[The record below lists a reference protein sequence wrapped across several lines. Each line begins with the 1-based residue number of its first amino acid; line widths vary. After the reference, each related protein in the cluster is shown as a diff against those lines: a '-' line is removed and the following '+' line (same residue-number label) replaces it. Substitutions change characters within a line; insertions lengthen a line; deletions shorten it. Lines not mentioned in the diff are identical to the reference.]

1 MGAEGAEGEVKQ
13 YTDLFCQRK
22 LSFKRAALFVF
33 FHYLGI
39 GLVQGYFVSIQFN
52 LQSTGAGLAAQS
64 TLSLATY
71 PYSFKFLISPLLDRF
86 YVGKLGRSKTYIII
100 GGLVIA
106 TTFSFLGPT
115 VKGMVDKAQ
124 VVPITLLFGII
135 NIMVCVVQIA
145 GEAWILTMF
154 SKEEKTKASTF
165 LSIGQSFGVILG
177 YNIFTPLN
185 DQEWL
190 NNNIFTENHISGPL
204 VTHTMFCLIVAALYF
219 FAITVNLLFISEE
232 KILDKKAK
240 DICKILAIMPR
251 HITNSHMRKFVM
263 YIFACRFLYFMID
276 FSLDLRL
283 IKNGYLN
290 LSRST
295 VSNIDTAI
303 YPIVFSLSFCTIFFL
318 KKGQLIRC
326 FHLLMFVVVL
336 SGTFKFLNVLNL
348 EHNRDH
354 DTAIIARIAY
364 GIFQG
369 MDFTTLFL
377 MSFFNTIVNKNFGN
391 TGITCLIALM
401 NQTGSLSRTIGLT
414 LSAHFHYE
422 TFVAICLVGQAT
434 ILVLL
439 FPYALFLDKKDSK
452 LYTSCS
458 YHQV

>member
-1 MGAEGAEGEVKQ
+1 MGGETGEVEKKE
-13 YTDLFCQRK
+13 YTDVCFQRK
-22 LSFKRAALFVF
+22 LTFKQAAFFVF

-86 YVGKLGRSKTYIII
+86 YFGKLGRSKTYIII

-106 TTFSFLGPT
+106 STFSILGPT
-115 VKGMVDKAQ
+115 VQGMVEQAQ

-135 NIMVCVVQIA
+135 NVMVCFVQIA
-145 GEAWILTMF
+145 GESWILTMF

-177 YNIFTPLN
+177 YNVFTPLN
-185 DQEWL
+185 DKEWL
-190 NNNIFTENHISGPL
+190 NNNIFTENHIDGPL
-204 VTHTMFCLIVAALYF
+204 VTHTMFCLTVATLYF
-219 FAITVNLLFISEE
+219 VAITVNLLFISEE

-251 HITNSHMRKFVM
+251 HVTNSHMRMFVL
-263 YIFACRFLYFMID
+263 YIFACRFIYFMID

-295 VSNIDTAI
+295 ISNIDTAI

-326 FHLLMFVVVL
+326 FHLLMLVVVIN
-336 SGTFKFLNVLNL
+336 GTFKFINVLNL
-348 EHNRDH
+348 EYNRDH
-354 DTAIIARIAY
+354 DSAIIARIAY

-401 NQTGSLSRTIGLT
+401 NQTGSLSRTVGLT
-414 LSAHFHYE
+414 LSAHLHYE
-422 TFVAICLVGQAT
+422 TFVAMCLVGQAT
-434 ILVLL
+434 VLVLL
-439 FPYALFLDKKDSK
+439 FPYALVLDKKESK
-452 LYTSCS
+452 LYT
-458 YHQV
+458 

>member
-1 MGAEGAEGEVKQ
+1 MGGETGEVEKKE
-13 YTDLFCQRK
+13 YTDVCFQRK
-22 LSFKRAALFVF
+22 LTFKQAAFFVF

-86 YVGKLGRSKTYIII
+86 YFGKLGRSKTYIII

-106 TTFSFLGPT
+106 STFSILGPT
-115 VKGMVDKAQ
+115 VQGMVEQAQ

-135 NIMVCVVQIA
+135 NVMVCFVQIA
-145 GEAWILTMF
+145 GESWILTMF

-177 YNIFTPLN
+177 YNVFTPLN
-185 DQEWL
+185 DKEWL
-190 NNNIFTENHISGPL
+190 NNNIFTENHIDGPL
-204 VTHTMFCLIVAALYF
+204 VTHTMFCLTVATLYF
-219 FAITVNLLFISEE
+219 VAVTVNLLFISEE

-251 HITNSHMRKFVM
+251 HVTNSHMRMFVL
-263 YIFACRFLYFMID
+263 YIFACRFIYFMID

-295 VSNIDTAI
+295 ISNIDTAI

-326 FHLLMFVVVL
+326 FHLLMLVVVIN
-336 SGTFKFLNVLNL
+336 GTFKFINVLNL
-348 EHNRDH
+348 EYNRDH
-354 DTAIIARIAY
+354 DSAIIARIAY

-401 NQTGSLSRTIGLT
+401 NQTGSLSRTVGLT
-414 LSAHFHYE
+414 LSAHLHYE
-422 TFVAICLVGQAT
+422 TFVAMCLVGQAT
-434 ILVLL
+434 VLVLL
-439 FPYALFLDKKDSK
+439 FPYALVLDKKESK
-452 LYTSCS
+452 LYT
-458 YHQV
+458 

>member
-1 MGAEGAEGEVKQ
+1 MGGETGEVEKKE
-13 YTDLFCQRK
+13 YTDVCFQRK
-22 LSFKRAALFVF
+22 LSFKQAAFFVF

-86 YVGKLGRSKTYIII
+86 YFGKLGRSKTYIII

-106 TTFSFLGPT
+106 STFSILGPT
-115 VKGMVDKAQ
+115 VQGMVEQAQ

-135 NIMVCVVQIA
+135 NVMVCFVQIA
-145 GEAWILTMF
+145 GESWILTMF

-177 YNIFTPLN
+177 YNVFTPLN
-185 DQEWL
+185 DKEWL
-190 NNNIFTENHISGPL
+190 NNNIFTENHIDGPL
-204 VTHTMFCLIVAALYF
+204 VTHTMFCLTVATLYF
-219 FAITVNLLFISEE
+219 VAITVNLLFISEE

-251 HITNSHMRKFVM
+251 HVTNSHMRMFVL
-263 YIFACRFLYFMID
+263 YIFACRFIYFMID

-295 VSNIDTAI
+295 ISNIDTAI

-326 FHLLMFVVVL
+326 FHLLMLVVVIN
-336 SGTFKFLNVLNL
+336 GTFKFINVLNL
-348 EHNRDH
+348 EYNRDH
-354 DTAIIARIAY
+354 DSAIIARIAY

-401 NQTGSLSRTIGLT
+401 NQTGSLSRTVGLT
-414 LSAHFHYE
+414 LSAHLHYE
-422 TFVAICLVGQAT
+422 TFVAMCLVGQAT
-434 ILVLL
+434 VLVLL
-439 FPYALFLDKKDSK
+439 FPYALVLDKKESK
-452 LYTSCS
+452 LYT
-458 YHQV
+458 

>member
-1 MGAEGAEGEVKQ
+1 MGGDTGEVEKKE
-13 YTDLFCQRK
+13 YTDVCFQRK
-22 LSFKRAALFVF
+22 LSFKQAALFVF

-86 YVGKLGRSKTYIII
+86 YFGKLGRSKTYIIL

-106 TTFSFLGPT
+106 STFSILGPT
-115 VKGMVDKAQ
+115 VQGMVEQAQ

-135 NIMVCVVQIA
+135 NIMVCFVQIA
-145 GEAWILTMF
+145 GESWILTMF

-177 YNIFTPLN
+177 YNVFTPLN
-185 DQEWL
+185 DKEWL
-190 NNNIFTENHISGPL
+190 NNNIFTENHIDGPL
-204 VTHTMFCLIVAALYF
+204 VTHTMFCLTVAVLYF
-219 FAITVNLLFISEE
+219 VAVSVNLLFISEE

-251 HITNSHMRKFVM
+251 HVTNSHMRMFVL
-263 YIFACRFLYFMID
+263 YIFACRFMYFMID

-295 VSNIDTAI
+295 ISNIDTAI

-326 FHLLMFVVVL
+326 FHLLMLVVVIN
-336 SGTFKFLNVLNL
+336 GTFKFINVLNL
-348 EHNRDH
+348 EYNRDH
-354 DTAIIARIAY
+354 DSAIIARIAY

-401 NQTGSLSRTIGLT
+401 NQTGSLSRTVGLT
-414 LSAHFHYE
+414 LSAHLHYE
-422 TFVAICLVGQAT
+422 TFVAMCLVGQAT
-434 ILVLL
+434 VLVLL
-439 FPYALFLDKKDSK
+439 FPYALVLDKKESK
-452 LYTSCS
+452 LYS
-458 YHQV
+458 

>member
-1 MGAEGAEGEVKQ
+1 MGGDTGEVEKKE
-13 YTDLFCQRK
+13 YTDVCFQRK
-22 LSFKRAALFVF
+22 LSFKQAALFVF

-86 YVGKLGRSKTYIII
+86 YFGKLGRSKTYIIL

-106 TTFSFLGPT
+106 STFSILGPT
-115 VKGMVDKAQ
+115 VQGMVEQAQ

-135 NIMVCVVQIA
+135 NIMVCFVQIA
-145 GEAWILTMF
+145 GESWILTMF

-177 YNIFTPLN
+177 YNVFTPLN
-185 DQEWL
+185 DKEWL
-190 NNNIFTENHISGPL
+190 NNNIFTENHIDGPL
-204 VTHTMFCLIVAALYF
+204 VTHTMFCLTVAVLYF
-219 FAITVNLLFISEE
+219 VAVSVNLLFISEE

-251 HITNSHMRKFVM
+251 HVTNSHMRMFVL
-263 YIFACRFLYFMID
+263 YIFACRFMYFMID

-295 VSNIDTAI
+295 ISNIDTAI

-326 FHLLMFVVVL
+326 FHLLMLVVVIN
-336 SGTFKFLNVLNL
+336 GTFKFINVLNL
-348 EHNRDH
+348 EYNRDH
-354 DTAIIARIAY
+354 DSAIIARIAY

-401 NQTGSLSRTIGLT
+401 NQTGSLSRTVGLT
-414 LSAHFHYE
+414 LSAHLHYE

-434 ILVLL
+434 VLVLL
-439 FPYALFLDKKDSK
+439 FPYALVLDKKESK
-452 LYTSCS
+452 LYS
-458 YHQV
+458 

>member
-1 MGAEGAEGEVKQ
+1 MGGETGEVEKKE
-13 YTDLFCQRK
+13 YTDVCFQRK
-22 LSFKRAALFVF
+22 LTFKQAALFVF

-86 YVGKLGRSKTYIII
+86 YFGKLGRSKTYIII

-106 TTFSFLGPT
+106 STFSILGPT
-115 VKGMVDKAQ
+115 VQGMVEQAQ

-135 NIMVCVVQIA
+135 NVMVCFVQIA
-145 GEAWILTMF
+145 GESWILTMF

-177 YNIFTPLN
+177 YNVFTPLN
-185 DQEWL
+185 DKEWL
-190 NNNIFTENHISGPL
+190 NNNIFTENHIDGPL
-204 VTHTMFCLIVAALYF
+204 VTHTMFCLTVATLYF
-219 FAITVNLLFISEE
+219 VAITVNLLFISEE

-251 HITNSHMRKFVM
+251 HVTNSHMRMFVL
-263 YIFACRFLYFMID
+263 YIFACRFIYFMID

-295 VSNIDTAI
+295 ISNIDTAI

-326 FHLLMFVVVL
+326 FHLLMLVVVIN
-336 SGTFKFLNVLNL
+336 GTFKFINVLNL
-348 EHNRDH
+348 EYNRDH
-354 DTAIIARIAY
+354 DSAIIARIAY

-401 NQTGSLSRTIGLT
+401 NQTGSLSRTVGLT
-414 LSAHFHYE
+414 LSAHLHYE
-422 TFVAICLVGQAT
+422 TFVAMCLVGQAT
-434 ILVLL
+434 VLVLL
-439 FPYALFLDKKDSK
+439 FPYALVLDKKESK
-452 LYTSCS
+452 LYT
-458 YHQV
+458 

>member
-1 MGAEGAEGEVKQ
+1 MGGETGEVEKKE
-13 YTDLFCQRK
+13 YTDVCFQRK
-22 LSFKRAALFVF
+22 LTFKQAALFVF

-86 YVGKLGRSKTYIII
+86 YFGKLGRSKTYIIL

-106 TTFSFLGPT
+106 STFSILGPT
-115 VKGMVDKAQ
+115 VQGMVEQAQ

-135 NIMVCVVQIA
+135 NIMVCFVQIA
-145 GEAWILTMF
+145 GESWILTMF

-177 YNIFTPLN
+177 YNVFTPLN
-185 DQEWL
+185 DKEWL
-190 NNNIFTENHISGPL
+190 NNNIFTENHIDGPL
-204 VTHTMFCLIVAALYF
+204 VTHTMFCLTVAVLYF
-219 FAITVNLLFISEE
+219 VAISVNLLFISEE

-251 HITNSHMRKFVM
+251 HVTNSHMRMFVL
-263 YIFACRFLYFMID
+263 YIFACRFMYFMID

-295 VSNIDTAI
+295 ISNIDTAI

-326 FHLLMFVVVL
+326 FHLLMLVVVIN
-336 SGTFKFLNVLNL
+336 GTFKFINVLNL
-348 EHNRDH
+348 EYNRDH
-354 DTAIIARIAY
+354 DSAIIARIAY

-401 NQTGSLSRTIGLT
+401 NQTGSLSRTVGLT
-414 LSAHFHYE
+414 LSAHLHYE
-422 TFVAICLVGQAT
+422 TFVAMCLVGQAT
-434 ILVLL
+434 VLVLL
-439 FPYALFLDKKDSK
+439 FPYALVLDKKESK
-452 LYTSCS
+452 LYNRGLT
-458 YHQV
+458 QV

>member
-1 MGAEGAEGEVKQ
+1 
-13 YTDLFCQRK
+13 
-22 LSFKRAALFVF
+22 VF

-64 TLSLATY
+64 TLSFATY

-86 YVGKLGRSKTYIII
+86 YFSKLGRSKSYIIL

-106 TTFSFLGPT
+106 TTFSILGPT
-115 VKGMVDKAQ
+115 VKGMVDNAQ
-124 VVPITLLFGII
+124 VLPIALLFTII

-177 YNIFTPLN
+177 YNVFTPLN
-185 DQEWL
+185 DKEWL
-190 NNNIFTENHISGPL
+190 NNNIFTTNHLDGPL
-204 VTHTMFCLIVAALYF
+204 VTHTMFCVTVACLYF
-219 FAITVNLLFISEE
+219 FAVTMNLLFISEE

-251 HITNSHMRKFVM
+251 HLTNSHMRMFIL
-263 YIFACRFLYFMID
+263 YIFACRFIYFLID

-326 FHLLMFVVVL
+326 FHLLMFVTVL

-348 EHNRDH
+348 EYNRDQN
-354 DTAIIARIAY
+354 TAVIARIAY

-401 NQTGSLSRTIGLT
+401 NQTGSLSRTLGLT
-414 LSAHFHYE
+414 LSAHLHYE
-422 TFVAICLVGQAT
+422 TFVAMCLVGQAT
-434 ILVLL
+434 VLVLL
-439 FPYALFLDKKDSK
+439 FPYALVLDKKESK
-452 LYTSCS
+452 LYADSTDP
-458 YHQV
+458 QV

>member
-1 MGAEGAEGEVKQ
+1 MGGETGEVEKKE
-13 YTDLFCQRK
+13 YTDVCFQRK
-22 LSFKRAALFVF
+22 LTFKQAALFVF

-86 YVGKLGRSKTYIII
+86 YFGKLGRSKTYIIL

-106 TTFSFLGPT
+106 STFSILGPT
-115 VKGMVDKAQ
+115 VQGMVEQAQ

-135 NIMVCVVQIA
+135 NVMVCFVQIA
-145 GEAWILTMF
+145 GESWILTMF

-177 YNIFTPLN
+177 YNVFTPLN
-185 DQEWL
+185 DKEWL
-190 NNNIFTENHISGPL
+190 NNNIFTEKHIDGPL
-204 VTHTMFCLIVAALYF
+204 VTHTMFCLTVAVLYF
-219 FAITVNLLFISEE
+219 AAISVNLLFISEE

-251 HITNSHMRKFVM
+251 HVTNSHMRMFVL
-263 YIFACRFLYFMID
+263 YIFACRFIYFMID

-295 VSNIDTAI
+295 ISNIDTAI

-326 FHLLMFVVVL
+326 FHLLMFVVVIN
-336 SGTFKFLNVLNL
+336 GTFKFINVLNL
-348 EHNRDH
+348 EYNRDH
-354 DTAIIARIAY
+354 DSAIIARIAY

-401 NQTGSLSRTIGLT
+401 NQTGSLSRTVGLT
-414 LSAHFHYE
+414 LSAHLHYE

-434 ILVLL
+434 VLVLL
-439 FPYALFLDKKDSK
+439 FPYAMILDKKESK
-452 LYTSCS
+452 LYDIGLT
-458 YHQV
+458 QV

>member
-1 MGAEGAEGEVKQ
+1 MGGETGELESKE
-13 YTDLFCQRK
+13 YTDVCFQRK
-22 LSFKRAALFVF
+22 LTFKQAALFVF

-86 YVGKLGRSKTYIII
+86 YFGKLGRSKTYIIL

-106 TTFSFLGPT
+106 STFSILGPT
-115 VKGMVDKAQ
+115 VQGMVEQAQ

-135 NIMVCVVQIA
+135 NIMVCFVQIA
-145 GEAWILTMF
+145 GESWILTMF

-177 YNIFTPLN
+177 YNVFTPLN
-185 DQEWL
+185 DKEWL
-190 NNNIFTENHISGPL
+190 NNNIFTDNHIDGPL
-204 VTHTMFCLIVAALYF
+204 VTHTMFCLTVAVLYF
-219 FAITVNLLFISEE
+219 LAVTVNLLFISEE

-251 HITNSHMRKFVM
+251 HVTNSHMRMFVL
-263 YIFACRFLYFMID
+263 YIFACRFIYFMID

-295 VSNIDTAI
+295 ISNIDTAI

-326 FHLLMFVVVL
+326 FHLLMLVVVIN
-336 SGTFKFLNVLNL
+336 GTFKFINVLNL
-348 EHNRDH
+348 EYNRDH
-354 DTAIIARIAY
+354 DSAIIARIAY

-401 NQTGSLSRTIGLT
+401 NQTGSLSRTVGLT
-414 LSAHFHYE
+414 LSAHLHYE
-422 TFVAICLVGQAT
+422 TFVAMCLVGQAT
-434 ILVLL
+434 VLVLL
-439 FPYALFLDKKDSK
+439 FPYALVLDKKESK
-452 LYTSCS
+452 LYN
-458 YHQV
+458 